1 MAAAFRLF
9 SELETFYGQSG
20 QLLAGGYLKFY
31 TAGTTTPKNVYGE
44 EALSTNNGSTVDL
57 DSSGRPSVDVWG
69 SGSYFVELYDADDVK
84 QGEADD
90 VQVPGGEATALPAL
104 SAGKFLTNDGS
115 VMSWATI
122 RQVPDPTGSASK
134 VLGTDGTALIWQEIT
149 DPAVPDPEIVVDEGR
164 FQGGVSTNETKH
176 LTLYGSAS
184 AAASGTLQTSVAVVF
199 SETFSTI
206 PAIVLS
212 PTGGGVTPG
221 GCFVRHSVTAVSTSG
236 FTANFSTKTGGTS
249 ADNFGNSNIT
259 SAVAFDWAAFGTK
272 EVAA

>member
-115 VMSWATI
+115 VMSWADI

-134 VLGTDGTALIWQEIT
+134 VLGTDGTSLTWVALPET
-149 DPAVPDPEIVVDEGR
+149 PEAVDPEIVVDDTDKT
-164 FQGGVSTNETKH
+164 FQAGVSDDTTKYFAQ
-176 LTLYGSAS
+176 YGSDSATATLSKGTSKTITFPTEFAATPWFVSIAPTIS
-184 AAASGTLQTSVAVVF
+184 AATPSGALVDWSITGLSSTGCTVNFNVSDDDSNSDWKIAY
-199 SETFSTI
+199 SITFLWK
-206 PAIVLS
+206 AE
-212 PTGGGVTPG
+212 GVIT
-221 GCFVRHSVTAVSTSG
+221 VT
-236 FTANFSTKTGGTS
+236 
-249 ADNFGNSNIT
+249 
-259 SAVAFDWAAFGTK
+259 
-272 EVAA
+272 E